1 MPLGRGDME
10 LVWMVAALLS
20 ALLFAGADG
29 AEASITN
36 TCQAR
41 SRLVGSQELL
51 LAAEGCAGSGA
62 EAGCCEKVQETFGG
76 RGALAYCL
84 CDNYYYSQFLMEVPA
99 KLGIPPDDYL
109 QMLLECRIPVVGRLE
124 CPGTTEEFD
133 AEPLVL
139 EQGPLQDFLNGIA
152 ASEGSAQGSGAP
164 GEDGSCTTAKWVID
178 GDAELSTF
186 SKLLKATTANI
197 SLDIPELEVT
207 IFAPTDSAFKKLA
220 DDVRTTIDNFTD
232 PMYTEVVDEIL
243 KMHIVPDVAAQSRR
257 LFDRHVFRTLH
268 GADGEIRVRVDD
280 GGIEIESPGGNKA
293 RPARV
298 VQADIPACS
307 ALIHKIDRV
316 LIPRADILSG

>member
-152 ASEGSAQGSGAP
+152 GSPPPPPAVPVYYVIYDYEAQ
-164 GEDGSCTTAKWVID
+164 
-178 GDAELSTF
+178 
-186 SKLLKATTANI
+186 ATTANI